1 LAVAAHGV
9 ASGHTPDTTGL
20 LLLMLLGVA
29 AGAMSRHLS
38 TATGFLALLTG
49 TQVAAHVALSAT
61 AAPMTMSHQSS
72 TSTMLI
78 THLIAIPLCALLIS
92 GAGRLY
98 EVITSV
104 LRALRVLI
112 SAPVTDRNSSGAQHT
127 PAPEPLITL
136 IALGGTGVRGP
147 PAI

>member
-1 LAVAAHGV
+1 MAVAAHGV
-9 ASGHTPDTTGL
+9 ASGHLPDTTGL
-20 LLLMLLGVA
+20 LLLILLGVA
-29 AGAMSRHLS
+29 AGAVGRQLT
-38 TATGFLALLTG
+38 TAAGFLTLLTG
-49 TQVAAHVALSAT
+49 TQVAAHVSLTVT
-61 AAPMTMSHQSS
+61 AAPMAMPHQSS

-98 EVITSV
+98 DVITSV
-104 LRALRVLI
+104 LRALQILI
-112 SAPVTDRNSSGAQHT
+112 GAPVTDRNRPGTQHT

-147 PAI
+147 PAN